1 MKKYVIYLFVTLFHQ
16 FQLKNILGFKRVT
29 KYSGF
34 LKLRKILSIKNLMHI
49 ILLGSPG
56 CGKGTQAQN
65 LIRDY
70 DLVQLSTGDMLRTAI
85 DSGSAFGKQAKTKMN
100 SGGLVSDEI
109 VIGIVR
115 EQITQA
121 DCTKGYLLDGFPRN
135 LSQAKK
141 LDEMLAAQNAQV
153 DNVIELRVN
162 DKEVVTRI
170 AGRRFHLASG
180 RSYHIESNPPKIE
193 GKDDKTGEAL
203 AKRDDD
209 NEETVQSRL
218 ITYHEQTKPLVK
230 YYEEKGILV
239 SIDGIGTPDEI
250 FSRIKVVLE

>member
-1 MKKYVIYLFVTLFHQ
+1 
-16 FQLKNILGFKRVT
+16 
-29 KYSGF
+29 
-34 LKLRKILSIKNLMHI
+34 MHI
-49 ILLGSPG
+49 ILIGSPG

-70 DLVQLSTGDMLRTAI
+70 NLVQLSTGDMLRTAI
-85 DSGSAFGKQAKTKMN
+85 NSGSLFGKQAKTVMD

-115 EQITQA
+115 EQITQTN
-121 DCTKGYLLDGFPRN
+121 CTKGYLLDGFPRN

-141 LDEMLAAQNAQV
+141 LDEMLAAQNAKV
-153 DNVIELRVN
+153 DNVIELRVD
-162 DKEVVTRI
+162 DKELVTRI

-180 RSYHIESNPPKIE
+180 RSYHIEFNPPKIE

-209 NEETVQSRL
+209 NQKTMQSRL
-218 ITYHEQTKPLVK
+218 NIYHEQTEPLIK
-230 YYEEKGILV
+230 YYEENGVLV
-239 SIDGIGTPDEI
+239 SINGMGTPDEV
-250 FSRIKVVLE
+250 FSRIKLVLDQKTL